1 LSPLLLVAHGS
12 FSGDESIAVTTYE
25 GQESR
30 YVADRFL
37 IIAPCS
43 NMQEHLLTQ
52 IKTCRQ
58 TMAIEYCSS
67 IAAWGEGR

>member
-1 LSPLLLVAHGS
+1 
-12 FSGDESIAVTTYE
+12 
-25 GQESR
+25 
-30 YVADRFL
+30 L

-52 IKTCRQ
+52 TKTCRQ